1 MIVELLI
8 GAVAIG
14 SVVVFVRRRRRRAE
28 VVFDPRGL
36 GLGLEPEEGGRRWR
50 GRHGLTEVWL
60 DRLGEDRH
68 LLSVRH
74 NRPIELSAGRDGALS
89 RPLYG
94 PDVKTRDEDFDRVVR
109 LAGDELAIFAV
120 LDPAARAT
128 IRRAVLAGWRAERG
142 TWQIELDGSVEPA
155 SISEL
160 ATRLP
165 LITAAPSELAKR
177 LFATLRQPD
186 TLFWP
191 RARALELL
199 ADLPNPAPTL
209 ARLVASPV
217 EPWLRARAL
226 TALAEK
232 LPHHGETI
240 SAVTGFAAAAEAI
253 PHEIAKALASVMARV
268 PHPDPEGV
276 LLRLVERDEREVAF
290 AALAELARLG
300 TIERAVPVL
309 ARLRDRPFATELGQR
324 AREVIA
330 ALQQRA
336 NAEAGGLMLA
346 PGRDGGLALSDEPAK
361 AEALEGPAPQRLS

>member
-8 GAVAIG
+8 GAVAVG
-14 SVVVFVRRRRRRAE
+14 GVAVLVRRRRRAE

-60 DRLGEDRH
+60 ERLGEDRH

-94 PDVKTRDEDFDRVVR
+94 PEVKTRDEDFDRVVR

-142 TWQIELDGSVEPA
+142 TWQIELDGSEDPA

-199 ADLPNPAPTL
+199 AGLPNPAPTL

-240 SAVTGFAAAAEAI
+240 SAVTGFAAAADAI
-253 PHEIAKALASVMARV
+253 PHEIAKALASVMASV

-290 AALAELARLG
+290 AAMNELAQLG
-300 TIERAVPVL
+300 TIERTVPVL
-309 ARLRDRPFATELGQR
+309 VRLRDRAFATELGAR

-346 PGRDGGLALSDEPAK
+346 PTHEGGLALSDEPA
-361 AEALEGPAPQRLS
+361 AAQTVAGPGPQRLS